1 MKKKNSILISKVVAI
16 VAILLLIP
24 ACNDFQSAGIVTDND
39 GNVYQTVVIGTQ
51 TWMRENLKTTKYN
64 DGTEIPL
71 ITNDSSWKTMKTP
84 AYCWYNNDTKYK
96 KTYGALYNW
105 FTIHTGKLAPVGW
118 HVASKDEWKILS
130 DYLTAKPGKS
140 ENAGSALAS
149 SGDWTVTDIQ
159 VNPYSYTEKDI
170 SPVGNAKNKNNSS
183 GFNAQPSGYRNTMS
197 GSNTTFKDLGKTT
210 MWWCS
215 DSGLGESNAMVSYI
229 GLTYVSSSFGAS
241 LDYSTNGCS
250 VRCIKD

>member
-24 ACNDFQSAGIVTDND
+24 ACDDFQNAGTVTDKD

-51 TWMRENLKTTKYN
+51 TWMRENLKTTKFN

-71 ITNDSSWKTMKTP
+71 VTDASQWIPMKTP
-84 AYCWYNNDTKYK
+84 AYCWYENDIKNK

-105 FTIHTGKLAPVGW
+105 FTVNTGKLAPEGW
-118 HVASKDEWKILS
+118 HVASEAEWNTLIG
-130 DYLTAKPGKS
+130 YLAANPGKS
-140 ENAGSALAS
+140 YNSACALAGTKYWEDAS
-149 SGDWTVTDIQ
+149 ADVDAVGDQ
-159 VNPYSYTEKDI
+159 SAN
-170 SPVGNAKNKNNSS
+170 NNSS
-183 GFNAQPSGYRNTMS
+183 GFSAVPGGYRDDFN
-197 GSNTTFKDLGKTT
+197 GINYTFKEMGRVA

-215 DSGLGESNAMVSYI
+215 DDIGYENVFAKCSSLSYRNTGIPAVMSN
-229 GLTYVSSSFGAS
+229 
-241 LDYSTNGCS
+241 YSRYGYS